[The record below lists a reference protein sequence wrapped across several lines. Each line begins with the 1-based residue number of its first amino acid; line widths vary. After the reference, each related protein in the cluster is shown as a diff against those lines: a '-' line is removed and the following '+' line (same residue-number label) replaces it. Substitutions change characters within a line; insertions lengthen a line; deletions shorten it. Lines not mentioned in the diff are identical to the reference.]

1 MKDVAYQLDRAIVT
15 IMTEITEASMVDLV
29 AEIDRLSTD
38 YFYKK
43 IELSISSPGGSSL
56 ALDYYLDAL
65 KRFQASGVQIW
76 TRALTQAGSAA
87 AAIVSLGDGPRKA
100 GRTAM
105 LRYHFHRIPAEEDL
119 TAHKAREYERLLS
132 QVDRK
137 MTWQIA
143 ERAYAGYRSDE
154 KTQKP
159 PRRPDRSLDDFSDM
173 DWRIMKRLTG
183 PEVFTDIDL
192 SEDNRKSWLTA
203 VRRRVANDCEQ
214 QAGAYGFLRL
224 YEEIFAIDVPISAAF
239 ACELRLIDGLV
250 DDEETDTLADEPGR
264 GAHTVE
270 VPEWHN
276 LFPPSGEIARADLC
290 RHVMAFG
297 ETGSGKTKSAIVP
310 VLKGILRQ
318 ADPAQKAASPMSCA
332 LVIDPK
338 KELFQILENH
348 APDGVAVRIL
358 ETERNGDDGLRLNL
372 MTGEWAIAEDFAK
385 DDMLGTA
392 QKILKRCASFVPQN
406 PSFQSLLGRGA
417 GDNAYW
423 KNQGV
428 RLAQTILALLLVVLK
443 YRGVIFD
450 PKNLNPM
457 AHYLKLKLR
466 SFGVTAG
473 LLAPSAEM
481 AGRAYVKLLKE
492 LTKIGDAARF
502 DPVPNTESGRVPG
515 KWLFT
520 LDERRELRKAFKD
533 YRLRICLSQ
542 RKNAALREQIDAKG
556 KEFARLVNRRKP
568 YVASEV
574 LDGLKAAA
582 ESCWDAACIPLPD
595 EALRPSRNLITLAA
609 IFQRQF
615 FVGGSGNHANE
626 KGPWVDSGGKTPKFR
641 SYHRGRAEHMFLAH
655 RLVEEY
661 LRGLISGNWEID
673 DTFDEVEYFHS
684 LATVNRDL
692 QHYMGLFGF
701 AKPTFTDFSDSG
713 PAQALFFGC
722 EPFLLARDTMTGS
735 DEPLN
740 MFTAAINSDNGGTV
754 YVYQPSLGYGRDALV
769 ARALK
774 AQFFEAVL
782 SDPKRQE
789 NGSEMPLVA
798 YVADEFHRFITSDV
812 VHGEQSFFDTCRSFG
827 AFCVVASQS
836 MSSLHH
842 ALAGE
847 SFTNKDEKAVEIL
860 LNNTGTKLF
869 FRTTDRALHETID
882 RLCPLTPYL
891 SKPTQVRPPSTL
903 RPGECYAVVTDGRF
917 LRCKIDL
924 TASFRN
930 GVQRAR

>member
-1 MKDVAYQLDRAIVT
+1 
-15 IMTEITEASMVDLV
+15 MVDLV

-43 IELSISSPGGSSL
+43 VELSISSPGGSAL

-65 KRFQASGVQIW
+65 KRFRRRGVQIR

-87 AAIVSLGDGPRKA
+87 AAILSLGDGLRKA
-100 GRTAM
+100 GRTTE
-105 LRYHFHRIPAEEDL
+105 LRYHFHRIQPEQEL
-119 TAHKAREYERLLS
+119 TAQKAKEYQRVLS

-143 ERAYAGYRSDE
+143 ERAHAGYRYDGESPNP
-154 KTQKP
+154 TSPQ
-159 PRRPDRSLDDFSDM
+159 DRSLNDFSET
-173 DWRIMKRLTG
+173 DWRIMNRLIGNELT
-183 PEVFTDIDL
+183 TDFETNDEAL
-192 SEDNRKSWLTA
+192 NRCLTA
-203 VRRRVANDCEQ
+203 LRERVAKDCEQ
-214 QAGAYGFLRL
+214 QADASGFLRL
-224 YEEIFAIDVPISAAF
+224 YEDIFALDAPISAAF

-250 DDEETDTLADEPGR
+250 DDDEACLPTDEPGR
-264 GAHTVE
+264 DPHSVE
-270 VPEWHN
+270 IPEWRN
-276 LFPPSGEIARADLC
+276 LFPSTGEIPRADLC

-310 VLKGILRQ
+310 VLKGILSQ
-318 ADPAQKAASPMSCA
+318 ADPAHKGDSPVSCA

-338 KELFQILENH
+338 KELYQILEME
-348 APDGVAVRIL
+348 APEGVAIRAL
-358 ETERNGDDGLRLNL
+358 ETTRNGDDGLKLNL
-372 MTGEWAIAEDFAK
+372 MIGEWAIAEDFAN

-392 QKILKRCASFVPQN
+392 QKILKRCASFLPKN
-406 PSFQSLLGRGA
+406 PSFESLLGRGA
-417 GDNAYW
+417 SDNAYW

-450 PKNLNPM
+450 PKNLNPV
-457 AHYLKLKLR
+457 APYLKMKLR
-466 SFGVTAG
+466 TFGITAG
-473 LLAPSAEM
+473 LLEPSAET
-481 AGRAYVKLLKE
+481 AGRAYAKVMTE
-492 LTKIGDAARF
+492 LAKMGDAARLDS
-502 DPVPNTESGRVPG
+502 DPDGAPGKGRG
-515 KWLFT
+515 KWLFAV
-520 LDERRELRKAFKD
+520 DERRKLRKAFKD
-533 YRLRICLSQ
+533 YRSRICSSQ
-542 RKNAALREQIDAKG
+542 RNNAALREQIDAKG
-556 KEFARLVNRRKP
+556 KAFARLVNSREP
-568 YVASEV
+568 HVASEV
-574 LDGLKAAA
+574 LDQLKATV
-582 ESCWDAACIPLPD
+582 EFCWDAACPLLPD
-595 EALRPSRNLITLAA
+595 ESLRPCRNLITLAA
-609 IFQRQF
+609 VFQRQF
-615 FVGGSGNHANE
+615 FVAGSGNQAGE
-626 KGPWVDSGGKTPKFR
+626 KGQWVQEDGTTPTFR
-641 SYHRGRAEHMFLAH
+641 INYRGRAKHMFLAH

-661 LRGLISGNWEID
+661 LRDLISGNWEID
-673 DTFDEVEYFHS
+673 DAFDEVDYFHS
-684 LATVNRDL
+684 LAAVRRDV

-722 EPFLLARDTMTGS
+722 EPFLLARDTMAGR
-735 DEPLN
+735 DDQLN
-740 MFTAAINSDNGGTV
+740 MFTTAINSKNGGTV
-754 YVYQPSLGYGRDALV
+754 YVYQPSLGHGRDALV

-789 NGSEMPLVA
+789 NGSDMPLVA

-842 ALAGE
+842 ALAGD

-891 SKPTQVRPPSTL
+891 PKSTQVRPPSTL

-917 LRCKIDL
+917 LRCKIDMN
-924 TASFRN
+924 AKRQN
-930 GVQRAR
+930 E

>member
-15 IMTEITEASMVDLV
+15 IMTEITEESMVDLV

-56 ALDYYLDAL
+56 AVDYYLDAL
-65 KRFQASGVQIW
+65 KRFQASGVEIW

-100 GRTAM
+100 GRTTI
-105 LRYHFHRIPAEEDL
+105 LQYHFHRVPSDPEL
-119 TAHKAREYERLLS
+119 TAHKAREYHRQLS
-132 QVDRK
+132 QIDRK
-137 MTWQIA
+137 MTWRIA
-143 ERAYAGYRSDE
+143 ERAYAGYRSDGE
-154 KTQKP
+154 ALKP
-159 PRRPDRSLDDFSDM
+159 ASPPERCLDDFSGM
-173 DWRIMKRLTG
+173 DWRIMSRLIG
-183 PEVFTDIDL
+183 PEILTDIDL
-192 SEDNRKSWLTA
+192 SEDNRKNWLAA
-203 VRRRVANDCEQ
+203 VRKRVANDCEQ

-224 YEEIFAIDVPISAAF
+224 YEEIFSIDVPLSAAL

-250 DDEETDTLADEPGR
+250 DDDKSGSPTDDYERDT
-264 GAHTVE
+264 HTVE
-270 VPEWHN
+270 VPEWRN
-276 LFPPSGEIARADLC
+276 LFPPQGEIARADLC

-310 VLKGILRQ
+310 VLKGILRH
-318 ADPAQKAASPMSCA
+318 ADPTHESASPVSCA

-338 KELFQILENH
+338 KELFQVLESH
-348 APDGVAVRIL
+348 APDGVAVRVL
-358 ETERNGDDGLRLNL
+358 ETKRKGEDGLQLNL
-372 MTGEWAIAEDFAK
+372 MNGEWAIAEDFAK

-392 QKILKRCASFVPQN
+392 QKILKRCASFAPQN

-450 PKNLNPM
+450 PKNLNPK

-466 SFGVTAG
+466 TFGVTAG

-481 AGRAYVKLLKE
+481 TGRAYVKLLKE
-492 LTKIGDAARF
+492 LTRIGDAARF
-502 DPVPNTESGRVPG
+502 DSDPNAEPRQVRG
-515 KWLFT
+515 KWLLT
-520 LDERRELRKAFKD
+520 LDERRALRNAWTDF
-533 YRLRICLSQ
+533 RSRICSIQ
-542 RKNAALREQIDAKG
+542 RNNITLRERIDAKG
-556 KEFARLVNRRKP
+556 KAFARLVASRQP
-568 YVASEV
+568 LDISEV
-574 LDGLKAAA
+574 LDRLQATA
-582 ESCWDAACIPLPD
+582 ESCWDAACPLLPD
-595 EALRPSRNLITLAA
+595 EALRPSKNLIALGA

-615 FVGGSGNHANE
+615 FVGGSGNYANE
-626 KGPWVDSGGKTPKFR
+626 IGQWIDTDQRTPTFR
-641 SYHRGRAEHMFLAH
+641 ANSRGRSKHMFLAH

-661 LRGLISGNWEID
+661 LRDLISGNWEID
-673 DTFDEVEYFHS
+673 DTFDEVGYFHN
-684 LATVNRDL
+684 LATVRRDL

-701 AKPTFTDFSDSG
+701 AKPTFADFSDSG

-722 EPFLLARDTMTGS
+722 EPFLLARNTQAGR

-740 MFTAAINSDNGGTV
+740 MFSSAINSKNGGTV
-754 YVYQPSLGYGRDALV
+754 YVYQPSLGHGRDALV

-789 NGSEMPLVA
+789 NGSELPLVA

-891 SKPTQVRPPSTL
+891 PKSTEVRPPSTL

-924 TASFRN
+924 NATERK
-930 GVQRAR
+930 